1 MNPSVAARRAE
12 VSLRKRADLTS
23 GVGAGVLGGGIALL
37 LAQYLRAYAI
47 PLLLVGVL
55 LHGWGMFDRHRL
67 DRQAGTDTLRWSE
80 ALYWVCWVALFALAL
95 YILARSVPDR

>member
-1 MNPSVAARRAE
+1 MNPSLAVRRAE
-12 VSLRKRADLTS
+12 VSQRKRADLTS

-47 PLLLVGVL
+47 PLLFVGVL

-67 DRQAGTDTLRWSE
+67 DGQAGTDTLRWAE

-95 YILARSVPDR
+95 YILAGALRS